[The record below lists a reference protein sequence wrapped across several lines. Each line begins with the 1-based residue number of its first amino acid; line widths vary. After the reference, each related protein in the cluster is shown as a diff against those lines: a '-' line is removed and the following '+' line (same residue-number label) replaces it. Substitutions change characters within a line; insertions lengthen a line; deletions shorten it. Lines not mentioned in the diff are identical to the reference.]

1 VQQEIRFCS
10 VGSARV
16 ALATCGSGPPL
27 VFPSWWASHV
37 EQDWR
42 WDDFRAFIERLGR
55 DRTVVRYDR
64 LGTGLSDRDRPADV
78 APVELEVQTLAA
90 VLDEL
95 GMADADLLGMSCGG
109 CIALAFAAAAPQRA
123 RRLVLYGSYAD
134 GAGIAP
140 PPAQAS
146 MVALVRAHWGMG
158 SRLLAEM
165 FAPDASPTVRRQI
178 VAFQRASASAEMA
191 AQLLELVYAFDV
203 RAAAQRVAAPALVLH
218 RRGDRAVPFALG
230 RALAAQIAG
239 ARFLPLDGSDH
250 APWMGSAAAVLEPTL
265 AFLGDAP
272 VPAATAG
279 GGDAAAVALG
289 ELSAREREVLRLVA
303 AGLSDRQIADVLVL
317 SPHTVH
323 RHVANV
329 RAKLR
334 RPTRAAAAAEAARLG
349 IV

>member
-1 VQQEIRFCS
+1 VQQEIRFCA

-37 EQDWR
+37 EQDWL
-42 WDDFRAFIERLGR
+42 WDDFRTFIERLGR
-55 DRTVVRYDR
+55 NRTVVRYDR
-64 LGTGLSDRDRPADV
+64 LGTGLSDRHRPPDV
-78 APVELEVQTLAA
+78 SPVELEAQTLAA

-95 GMADADLLGMSCGG
+95 GMAQADLFGMSCGG
-109 CIALAFAAAAPQRA
+109 CIALAFAAAAPERA
-123 RRLVLYGSYAD
+123 RRLVLYGSYTD

-140 PPAQAS
+140 PPARES

-165 FAPDASPTVRRQI
+165 FAPDASPEVRRHI
-178 VAFQRASASAEMA
+178 IAFQRASASAEMA
-191 AQLLELVYAFDV
+191 AELLELVYAFDV
-203 RAAAQRVAAPALVLH
+203 RAAAARVAVPTLVLH

-230 RALAAQIAG
+230 RTLAAQIAG

-250 APWMGSAAAVLEPTL
+250 APWMGRAATVLEPTL
-265 AFLGDAP
+265 AFLDIDA
-272 VPAATAG
+272 
-279 GGDAAAVALG
+279 DHAAAAAGNGTLLD

-303 AGLSDRQIADVLVL
+303 GGLSDRQIAEVLVL

-323 RHVANV
+323 RHVANI
-329 RAKLR
+329 RGKLR
-334 RPTRAAAAAEAARLG
+334 LPTRAAAVAEAARLG
-349 IV
+349 VV